1 MLNGKTFLSILSKF
15 TKSSEV
21 GGNARVQIQMP
32 NGDLHDITEVK
43 LMENMLIG
51 QYETHR
57 IVLVIKTDAPRSV
70 KLYESS
76 AVTES
81 GLSLVRSRACALDDW
96 TAIRACLLGL

>member
-57 IVLVIKTDAPRSV
+57 IVLVTEKEKHKMSRVIRS
-70 KLYESS
+70 SS
-76 AVTES
+76 V
-81 GLSLVRSRACALDDW
+81 L
-96 TAIRACLLGL
+96 

>member
-57 IVLVIKTDAPRSV
+57 IVLVTEKEKHKMSKVIRS
-70 KLYESS
+70 SS
-76 AVTES
+76 I
-81 GLSLVRSRACALDDW
+81 L
-96 TAIRACLLGL
+96 